1 MIVAPVCRTILN
13 TFATTFDCSAIE
25 DAFCLIY
32 DDVAGVD
39 KVVVAKVV
47 VVVDWVVVVEVSVS
61 EAPISSWIPPK
72 LSYLAW
78 LTLDSIKMMQRK
90 SAFEDDRGD
99 RSRNIMSEPETFTL
113 PELKFLS
120 TT

>member
-47 VVVDWVVVVEVSVS
+47 VVVD
-61 EAPISSWIPPK
+61 
-72 LSYLAW
+72 
-78 LTLDSIKMMQRK
+78 
-90 SAFEDDRGD
+90 
-99 RSRNIMSEPETFTL
+99 
-113 PELKFLS
+113 
-120 TT
+120 